1 MSTDPGAGSTF
12 AGEHFDVQSVIDAL
26 PDGIVL
32 AGPDGCVTHV
42 NAVACRLLGRQ
53 EVVVGTPL
61 REALPLQDLDSCG
74 WWETLEPYAGLATRS
89 ALSESAWL
97 LPDGTELLVTA
108 RLDRAEPL
116 APVRGVAVSLRP
128 ARARARL
135 EQERANLL
143 TTMAHE
149 LRSPLTG
156 VRGFTATLLERWD
169 AFDDAQ
175 KRLIMES
182 VHHDTDRLARL
193 IGDLLEVARI
203 SAGRLPLA
211 ASATDPV
218 ATAEAVGR
226 SVAAGSGR
234 DVEVRVDPGSGP
246 RGAAT
251 GDLRLHAD
259 PDRLAQVLT
268 NLVENAVRHGRGQV
282 RVLLSSYDDDAV
294 LLAVEDD
301 GDGIAPDL
309 RRRVFTKHWKHGDR
323 AGTGLGMF
331 IAHGLVRAHGGDI
344 EVSDAASGGARVEVV
359 WPRARDLS

>member
-1 MSTDPGAGSTF
+1 MSPDRA
-12 AGEHFDVQSVIDAL
+12 AGEPHQAGGPDVQAVIDAL
-26 PDGIVL
+26 PDGVVL
-32 AGPDGCVTHV
+32 AGPDACVTHLNV
-42 NAVACRLLGRQ
+42 TARRLLGTSAA
-53 EVVVGTPL
+53 VGAPL
-61 REALPLQDLDSCG
+61 RQALPLQDLDSCG
-74 WWETLEPYAGLATRS
+74 WWETLKPYAGLATRT
-89 ALSESAWL
+89 ALAESAWL

-108 RLDRAEPL
+108 RLDRPQAL

-135 EQERANLL
+135 EQERANLV

-156 VRGFTATLLERWD
+156 VRGFTATLLERWE

-175 KRLIMES
+175 KRMIMES
-182 VHHDTDRLARL
+182 VHHDTDRLSRL

-211 ASATDPV
+211 ASAIDPV
-218 ATAEAVGR
+218 VTAESVAR

-234 DVEVRVDPGSGP
+234 EVTVRAQPE
-246 RGAAT
+246 T
-251 GDLRLHAD
+251 DLRLHAD

-301 GDGIAPDL
+301 GDGIEPDL

-344 EVSDAASGGARVEVV
+344 EVTEAASGGARVEVV

>member
-1 MSTDPGAGSTF
+1 MATDPGARSASDGGPT
-12 AGEHFDVQSVIDAL
+12 DVQAVIDAL

-32 AGPDGCVTHV
+32 AGADACVTHV
-42 NAVACRLLGRQ
+42 SAVARRLLGRQ
-53 EVVVGTPL
+53 AAVGTSL

-74 WWETLEPYAGLATRS
+74 WWETLKPYDGLATRT

-108 RLDRAEPL
+108 RLDRDAPL

-135 EQERANLL
+135 EQERANLV

-156 VRGFTATLLERWD
+156 VRGFTATLLERWE
-169 AFDDAQ
+169 AFDDGQ

-182 VHHDTDRLARL
+182 VHHDTDRLTRL

-211 ASATDPV
+211 SSTIDPV
-218 ATAEAVGR
+218 GTAEAVAR
-226 SVAAGSGR
+226 SVAVGSGR
-234 DVEVRVDPGSGP
+234 EVQVRTDPGS
-246 RGAAT
+246 
-251 GDLRLHAD
+251 DLRVHAD

-268 NLVENAVRHGRGQV
+268 NLAENAVRHGQGQV

-294 LLAVEDD
+294 LMAVEDD

-344 EVSDAASGGARVEVV
+344 EVTEAASGGARVEVV
-359 WPRARDLS
+359 WPRARDLT

>member
-1 MSTDPGAGSTF
+1 MPIEVPGTAD
-12 AGEHFDVQSVIDAL
+12 AQALLDAL
-26 PDGIVL
+26 PDGVVL
-32 AGPDGCVTHV
+32 AGADQRVTHV
-42 NAVACRLLGRQ
+42 NAAARRLLGA
-53 EVVVGTPL
+53 VAAVGIPL

-74 WWETLEPYAGLATRS
+74 WWETLTPYGGLATRTGL
-89 ALSESAWL
+89 AESAWL

-108 RLDRAEPL
+108 RLDRVAPLEPVQ
-116 APVRGVAVSLRP
+116 AVAVSLRP

-135 EQERANLL
+135 EQERANLV

-169 AFDDAQ
+169 DFDDGQ

-193 IGDLLEVARI
+193 INDLLEVARI

-211 ASATDPV
+211 ASAVDPV
-218 ATAEAVGR
+218 VTAERVAR
-226 SVAAGSGR
+226 SVAVGSGR
-234 DVEVRVDPGSGP
+234 EVVVRAVEG
-246 RGAAT
+246 T
-251 GDLRLHAD
+251 DLRLHAD

-268 NLVENAVRHGRGQV
+268 NLVENAVRHGQGEV
-282 RVLLSSYDDDAV
+282 RVLLSAYDDDAV
-294 LLAVEDD
+294 QIAVEDD

-309 RRRVFTKHWKHGDR
+309 RRRVFTKHWRHGDR

-331 IAHGLVRAHGGDI
+331 IAHGIVRAHGGDI
-344 EVSDAASGGARVEVV
+344 EVTDAASGGARIEVL
-359 WPRARDLS
+359 WPRALDLH